1 MHASMGTRSQP
12 AWRAAGV
19 SLHTS
24 GCAGNRCT
32 DSVAAEP
39 VDRRPPHLVVVCRG
53 GPRTGHH
60 DDTMHRA
67 PESPASL
74 VRPRRGLAT
83 LILLLLMASA
93 SLGGASHA
101 AGAPSTWS
109 WPVEA
114 PPNVA
119 RGFDLA
125 ARYGAGHRGIDIS
138 AAPGD
143 DVRSPAPGTVTFAGF
158 VVDRPVLSIQHAD
171 GLLASYE
178 PVVTQ
183 LSPGDVV
190 SAGQRIGELS
200 SAHRH
205 TPEGAMHLGVRRDGA
220 YLDPAPLFGLLRP
233 PAAVLLPLY
242 R

>member
-1 MHASMGTRSQP
+1 
-12 AWRAAGV
+12 
-19 SLHTS
+19 
-24 GCAGNRCT
+24 
-32 DSVAAEP
+32 
-39 VDRRPPHLVVVCRG
+39 
-53 GPRTGHH
+53 
-60 DDTMHRA
+60 MHRA
-67 PESPASL
+67 PDSPASADH
-74 VRPRRGLAT
+74 PRRGLAT
-83 LILLLLMASA
+83 LTLLLLMVSA
-93 SLGGASHA
+93 GLGGAPHA
-101 AGAPSTWS
+101 SATPRMWS

-143 DVRSPAPGTVTFAGF
+143 DVRSPASGTVTFAGF

-183 LSPGDVV
+183 LRPGDVV
-190 SAGQRIGELS
+190 SSGQRIGELS
-200 SAHRH
+200 TSHRH
-205 TPEGAMHLGVRRDGA
+205 TPEGALHLGVRRDGA
-220 YLDPAPLFGLLRP
+220 YLDPAPLFEVLRP